1 MSVAHYTANSLAEF
15 VEQICNLNNQLIKN
29 GNDRNEIPLFRGQ
42 ASVDYELIPSLGRN
56 QRHLESQGLQK
67 GLFDEERNLIE
78 MAKYRLPDLFRN
90 DMQPLELLA
99 LLQHYGIPTRLLDI
113 TENALV
119 ALYFACCSEP
129 DKDGEV
135 FVFKYN
141 ELDVTIYPLAHA
153 IADSYRFAHTPCTVS
168 HFFSMINEQPYFT
181 EEHGA
186 RHGSGSLGGYWIAKA
201 CYNSVFCVHAPIRS
215 ERQRAQKGRYI
226 LFPNKI
232 ILPDKNNPS
241 NQSEPMM
248 LPMLEPIDKESD
260 SVIFARIHIPH
271 NIKYSILKN
280 LSLLGIDKEFLFS
293 DDIGAV
299 CSGIKNTFLQKINQV

>member
-1 MSVAHYTANSLAEF
+1 
-15 VEQICNLNNQLIKN
+15 
-29 GNDRNEIPLFRGQ
+29 
-42 ASVDYELIPSLGRN
+42 
-56 QRHLESQGLQK
+56 
-67 GLFDEERNLIE
+67 
-78 MAKYRLPDLFRN
+78 MAKYRLPDIFRN

-168 HFFSMINEQPYFT
+168 HFFSIINEQPYFT

-186 RHGSGSLGGYWIAKA
+186 SHGSGSLGGYWIAKA